1 MDARR
6 MTEHL
11 IASWS
16 IKEAVYKWYGKKAL
30 SFQRNIQI
38 QPFSL
43 DSEHAEVLFLL
54 NNQRI
59 RKQVHIENL
68 GTIILAFL

>member
-1 MDARR
+1 

-11 IASWS
+11 ITSWS

-43 DSEHAEVLFLL
+43 DSKHAEVLFVLD
-54 NNQRI
+54 NQRI
-59 RKQVHIENL
+59 SKQVNFENL
-68 GTIILAFL
+68 GDIILAFM